1 MSLGESDIE
10 AILELS
16 PAERY
21 RYFIERV
28 QEKNEVWSLFDD
40 GWATSEDK
48 QGNTLLPLWPD
59 KEFAELCITGHWATF
74 KAKAIPMSEAL
85 NDMIPYLRTADILPG
100 VFYVAGEGSVDVNI
114 DELDADLRA
123 EPGAEGGEPLPAA
136 VSGAVPGAGND
147 K

>member
-1 MSLGESDIE
+1 MSLGESDIK
-10 AILELS
+10 AILDLS

-59 KEFAELCITGHWATF
+59 KEFAELCIAGHWVTF
-74 KAKAIPMSEAL
+74 KAKAIPMSEVL
-85 NDMIPYLRTADILPG
+85 NDMIPSLRTADILPG
-100 VFYVAGEGSVDVNI
+100 VFYVVGEGSVDMSF
-114 DELDADLRA
+114 DELDEDLRA
-123 EPGAEGGEPLPAA
+123 EPGIRGRE
-136 VSGAVPGAGND
+136 S
-147 K
+147 

>member
-1 MSLGESDIE
+1 MSLDESDVT
-10 AILELS
+10 AILDLS

-21 RYFIERV
+21 RYFIEHV
-28 QEKNEVWSLFDD
+28 QQMSEVWSLYDD

-74 KAKAIPMSEAL
+74 KAKAIPLSEVL
-85 NDMIPYLRTADILPG
+85 NDMIPSLRTADMLPG
-100 VFYVAGEGSVDVNI
+100 VFYVVGEGSVEVSF

-123 EPGAEGGEPLPAA
+123 ELGTGGRNREPF
-136 VSGAVPGAGND
+136 
-147 K
+147 